1 MALFTSGIATSLLA
15 IFIFL
20 AGAEAIRFRLGRI
33 GAPEIVGDVLFG
45 MLLAPAALGG
55 LLNGFIGYTLFNP
68 QDQILLA
75 FADFS
80 VILLIFAA
88 GLEGGVSGLR
98 SAGIWALVG
107 AIAGNLVPFFVTYA
121 VFSHLFPSTMA
132 LLLAVAAGS
141 TSTAVT
147 ASLIRNEKLGGSTG
161 AKYLLSTTAMDD
173 VVGLVLLSAI
183 LSLIGGRFNL
193 VRVTGSVAL
202 DILVWV
208 SVLVGSVL
216 IIPRVF
222 RILGPRET
230 YNLPFLMLFILAAV
244 VTAVGFSTVVGAY
257 IAGLAIA
264 ESVAASRTRQT
275 VEVLVSVFGSLF
287 FVVIG
292 FEFNVHLL
300 LNPLVWAFGGLLAV
314 IATGGK
320 VLAIYPF
327 AYRRFRRRSEA
338 VMISVGMI
346 PRGEI
351 GLIVGAIGISLGVL
365 NQEALGAILLMCL
378 LTTGIGGFLFHAAA
392 RVARTEYAHPEGESG
407 STGDAALHGGVN
419 GSGGS

>member
-33 GAPEIVGDVLFG
+33 GAPEIVGEVLFG

-55 LLNGFIGYTLFNP
+55 LVNGLIGYTLFNP

-98 SAGIWALVG
+98 SAGVYALFG
-107 AIAGNLVPFFVTYA
+107 AIAGNLLPFLVTFV
-121 VFSHLFPSTMA
+121 VFSHLFSGTMA
-132 LLLAVAAGS
+132 LLVAVAAGS

-183 LSLIGGRFNL
+183 LSLIGGKFNL
-193 VRVTGSVAL
+193 YTVTSSVAL
-202 DILVWV
+202 DIAVWV
-208 SVLVGSVL
+208 SVLVASV
-216 IIPRVF
+216 IVIPRVF
-222 RILGPRET
+222 RFLGPRET

-244 VTAVGFSTVVGAY
+244 VTAVGFSTVVGAF

-264 ESVAASRTRQT
+264 ESVAAARTRQT
-275 VEVLVSVFGSLF
+275 AEVLVSVFGSLF

-300 LNPLVWAFGGLLAV
+300 LDPAVWAFGGLLAV

-338 VMISVGMI
+338 MMIAVGMI

-365 NQEALGAILLMCL
+365 NQQALGAILLMCL
-378 LTTGIGGFLFHAAA
+378 LTTGIGGFLFRFAA
-392 RVARTEYAHPEGESG
+392 RVARIEYAHAGEESVG
-407 STGDAALHGGVN
+407 AAPGAAPP
-419 GSGGS
+419 S

>member
-1 MALFTSGIATSLLA
+1 MALVPSGVASSLLV

-33 GAPEIVGDVLFG
+33 GAPEIVGEVLLG
-45 MLLAPAALGG
+45 MLLAPAAVGG
-55 LLNGFIGYTLFNP
+55 LVNGFVGYTLFNP
-68 QDQILLA
+68 QDTVLLA
-75 FADFS
+75 FSDFS

-107 AIAGNLVPFFVTYA
+107 AVAGNLLPFFVTYV
-121 VFSHLFPSTMA
+121 VFSHIFPGTMA

-147 ASLIRNEKLGGSTG
+147 ASLIRNEKLGGSSG

-173 VVGLVLLSAI
+173 VVGLVLLSVI
-183 LSLIGGRFNL
+183 LSLIGGKFNL
-193 VRVTGSVAL
+193 VRVTGSVAI

-208 SVLVGSVL
+208 SVLVASVL
-216 IIPRVF
+216 VIPRVF

-230 YNLPFLMLFILAAV
+230 YNLPFLILFILAAV

-264 ESVAASRTRQT
+264 ESVAAGRTRQT
-275 VEVLVSVFGSLF
+275 VDVLVAVFGSLF

-300 LNPLVWAFGGLLAV
+300 LNPLVWALGGLLAV
-314 IATGGK
+314 IATAGK

-338 VMISVGMI
+338 LMISVGMI

-378 LTTGIGGFLFHAAA
+378 LTTSLGGFLFRSGA
-392 RVARTEYAHPEGESG
+392 RVARTEYAFGEEEARTASAG
-407 STGDAALHGGVN
+407 AAPPA
-419 GSGGS
+419 

>member
-33 GAPEIVGDVLFG
+33 GAPEIVGEVLLG

-55 LLNGFIGYTLFNP
+55 FLNGLIGYTLFNP
-68 QDQILLA
+68 QDTILLA

-98 SAGIWALVG
+98 SAGLYALIG
-107 AIAGNLVPFFVTYA
+107 AVAGNLVPFFVTYA
-121 VFSHLFPSTMA
+121 VFSQLFPNTMA

-147 ASLIRNEKLGGSTG
+147 ASLIRNEKLSGSTG

-193 VRVTGSVAL
+193 VTVTGSVAL
-202 DILVWV
+202 DIVVWV
-208 SVLVGSVL
+208 SVLVASVVV
-216 IIPRVF
+216 IPRIF
-222 RILGPRET
+222 RLLGPRET

-264 ESVAASRTRQT
+264 ESVAAARTRQT
-275 VEVLVSVFGSLF
+275 VEVLISVFGPLF

-300 LNPLVWAFGGLLAV
+300 TNPLVWVFGGLLAV
-314 IATGGK
+314 IATSGK

-327 AYRRFRRRSEA
+327 AFRRFQRRSEA
-338 VMISVGMI
+338 TMIAVGMI

-365 NQEALGAILLMCL
+365 NQQALGAILLMCL
-378 LTTGIGGFLFHAAA
+378 LTTGLGGFLFRATA
-392 RVARTEYAHPEGESG
+392 RVARTEYAHGGEEAVLPTSE
-407 STGDAALHGGVN
+407 TAPPA
-419 GSGGS
+419 

>member
-33 GAPEIVGDVLFG
+33 GAPEIVGEVLLG

-55 LLNGFIGYTLFNP
+55 LLNGLIGYTLFNP
-68 QDQILLA
+68 QDTILLA

-98 SAGIWALVG
+98 SAGVYALVG
-107 AIAGNLVPFFVTYA
+107 AVAGNLVPFVVTFV
-121 VFSHLFPSTMA
+121 VFSHLFPTTMA
-132 LLLAVAAGS
+132 LLLSVAAGS

-183 LSLIGGRFNL
+183 LTLIGGKFNL

-208 SVLVGSVL
+208 SVLVASVVV
-216 IIPRVF
+216 IPRIF
-222 RILGPRET
+222 RLLGPRET

-287 FVVIG
+287 FVVVG

-300 LNPLVWAFGGLLAV
+300 SNPLVWVFGGLLSV

-327 AYRRFRRRSEA
+327 AFRRFRSRSEA
-338 VMISVGMI
+338 LMIAVGMV

-378 LTTGIGGFLFHAAA
+378 LTTGLGGFLFRAAA
-392 RVARTEYAHPEGESG
+392 RVARTEYAHGGEESVVAT
-407 STGDAALHGGVN
+407 TGATPPA
-419 GSGGS
+419 

>member
-1 MALFTSGIATSLLA
+1 MALVPSSVASSLLV

-33 GAPEIVGDVLFG
+33 GAPEIVGEVLLG
-45 MLLAPAALGG
+45 MLLAPAAIGG
-55 LLNGFIGYTLFNP
+55 ILNGLVGYGLFNP
-68 QDQILLA
+68 QDQVLLA

-88 GLEGGVSGLR
+88 GLEGGVAGLR
-98 SAGIWALVG
+98 SAGIWAVVG
-107 AIAGNLVPFFVTYA
+107 AVAGNLLPFFVTYI
-121 VFSHLFPSTMA
+121 VFSHLFPATMA

-147 ASLIRNEKLGGSTG
+147 ASLIRNEKLSGSSG

-173 VVGLVLLSAI
+173 VVGLVLLSVI
-183 LSLIGGRFNL
+183 LSLIGGKFNL
-193 VRVTGSVAL
+193 VSVTSNVAL

-208 SVLVGSVL
+208 SLLVASVLV
-216 IIPRVF
+216 IPRVF

-230 YNLPFLMLFILAAV
+230 YNLPFLILFILAAV

-264 ESVAASRTRQT
+264 ESVAAARTRQT
-275 VEVLVSVFGSLF
+275 VDVLVAVFGSLF

-300 LNPLVWAFGGLLAV
+300 LNPLVWAFGALLAV
-314 IATGGK
+314 IAAAGK
-320 VLAIYPF
+320 VLAVYPF
-327 AYRRFRRRSEA
+327 AFQRFRRRSEA
-338 VMISVGMI
+338 MMISVGMI

-365 NQEALGAILLMCL
+365 SQEALGAILLMCL
-378 LTTGIGGFLFHAAA
+378 LTTGLGGFLFRSAA
-392 RVARTEYAHPEGESG
+392 RVARIEYAHGDEQPVAV
-407 STGDAALHGGVN
+407 STGTAPRA
-419 GSGGS
+419 

>member
-1 MALFTSGIATSLLA
+1 MAVIPSGPASALLE

-33 GAPEIVGDVLFG
+33 GVPQIVGEVLLG

-55 LLNGFIGYTLFNP
+55 VLNALVGTPLFNVNV
-68 QDQILLA
+68 ILLA
-75 FADFS
+75 FSDFS

-98 SAGIWALVG
+98 TAGLWALVG
-107 AIAGNLVPFFVTYA
+107 AIAGNLLPFFVTYV

-147 ASLIRNEKLGGSTG
+147 ASLIRNEKLGGSSG

-173 VVGLVLLSAI
+173 VVGLVLLSVI
-183 LSLIGGRFNL
+183 LSLVGGQFNL
-193 VRVTGSVAL
+193 IRVTGSVAL

-208 SVLVGSVL
+208 GVLVGSVL
-216 IIPRVF
+216 VIPRVF
-222 RILGPRET
+222 RAMGPRET
-230 YNLPFLMLFILAAV
+230 YNLPFLILFILAAV

-264 ESVAASRTRQT
+264 ESVVASRTRQT
-275 VEVLVSVFGSLF
+275 LDVLVSVFGSLF

-292 FEFNVHLL
+292 FEFDVHLL
-300 LNPLVWAFGGLLAV
+300 LNPLVWGAGILLAL
-314 IATGGK
+314 IAVGGK
-320 VLAIYPF
+320 VLAIYPV
-327 AYRRFRRRSEA
+327 ALHRFRRRSEA
-338 VMISVGMI
+338 VMIAVGMI

-365 NQEALGAILLMCL
+365 NQEGLGAILLMCL
-378 LTTGIGGFLFHAAA
+378 ITTGLGGFLFHSAA
-392 RVARTEYAHPEGESG
+392 RVARGEYARA
-407 STGDAALHGGVN
+407 DATA
-419 GSGGS
+419 SI

>member
-1 MALFTSGIATSLLA
+1 MALVPSSVASSLLV

-33 GAPEIVGDVLFG
+33 GAPEIVGEVLLG
-45 MLLAPAALGG
+45 MLLAPAAVGG
-55 LLNGFIGYTLFNP
+55 LLNGFVGFTLFNP
-68 QDQILLA
+68 QDQVLLA

-98 SAGIWALVG
+98 SAGIYAVFG
-107 AIAGNLVPFFVTYA
+107 AIAGNLLPFFVTFV

-173 VVGLVLLSAI
+173 VVGLVLLSVI
-183 LSLIGGRFNL
+183 LSLIGGKFNL

-208 SVLVGSVL
+208 SVLVASVL
-216 IIPRVF
+216 VIPRLF
-222 RILGPRET
+222 RFLGPRET
-230 YNLPFLMLFILAAV
+230 YNLPFLILFILAAI

-264 ESVAASRTRQT
+264 ESVAVSRTRQT
-275 VEVLVSVFGSLF
+275 VDVLVAVFGSLF

-300 LNPLVWAFGGLLAV
+300 LNPLVWAFGALLAV
-314 IATGGK
+314 IAAGGK
-320 VLAIYPF
+320 VAAIFPF
-327 AYRRFRRRSEA
+327 AFQRFHRRSEA
-338 VMISVGMI
+338 IMISVGMV

-365 NQEALGAILLMCL
+365 SQEALGAILLMCL
-378 LTTGIGGFLFHAAA
+378 LTTGVGGFLFRSAAA
-392 RVARTEYAHPEGESG
+392 VARAEYVYGTDEALPET
-407 STGDAALHGGVN
+407 TGTNPPA
-419 GSGGS
+419 